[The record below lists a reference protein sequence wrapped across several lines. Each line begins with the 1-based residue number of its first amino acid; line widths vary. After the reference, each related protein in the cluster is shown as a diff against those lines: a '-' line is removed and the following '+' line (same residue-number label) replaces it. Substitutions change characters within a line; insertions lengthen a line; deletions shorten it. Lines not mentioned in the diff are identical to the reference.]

1 LSLWSAPAPAARLE
15 VRRDLQVILCEIYVA
30 SRTYHGGVQ
39 ERPLGGV
46 RGRGRPDLCFLVAD
60 DYVLLLVIE

>member
-1 LSLWSAPAPAARLE
+1 M
-15 VRRDLQVILCEIYVA
+15 RRDLQVILCEIYVA